1 MPLAR
6 PDSDTTGSV
15 DVGIEMLFE
24 EVRADLLRIR
34 SSKGIHYVPSRLVWI
49 SISKGNPVSD

>member
-1 MPLAR
+1 MPSAR
-6 PDSDTTGSV
+6 PDSDMNGSV
-15 DVGIEMLFE
+15 DVRIKMPFE

-34 SSKGIHYVPSRLVWI
+34 SSKGIHYVPSRLVRI

>member
-1 MPLAR
+1 MPSAR

-34 SSKGIHYVPSRLVWI
+34 SSKGIHYVSSRLVRI

>member
-6 PDSDTTGSV
+6 LDSDMNGFV
-15 DVGIEMLFE
+15 DVRTEMLFE
-24 EVRADLLRIR
+24 EVGADLLRIR

>member
-1 MPLAR
+1 MPSAR
-6 PDSDTTGSV
+6 PDSDTTGCV

-34 SSKGIHYVPSRLVWI
+34 SSKGIHYVPSRLVRI